1 MSEVDKS
8 PLHYKLGREQ
18 LRGKRLSIR
27 ILVFF
32 VLELSHFFFSIQ
44 AGIFIS
50 VILAT
55 IIKFS
60 FLT

>member
-32 VLELSHFFFSIQ
+32 VLELSHFFF
-44 AGIFIS
+44 
-50 VILAT
+50 
-55 IIKFS
+55 
-60 FLT
+60 

>member
-32 VLELSHFFFSIQ
+32 VLELSHFFFLNPSGNIYKCYSRDYNQ
-44 AGIFIS
+44 I
-50 VILAT
+50 
-55 IIKFS
+55 
-60 FLT
+60 